1 MNSLYALKRLN
12 PMNQGRA
19 AMPKSKNF
27 RQLAISLFAVMLGL
41 LLGDR
46 AVAQDE
52 TSFAPKILATKTG
65 QEISVEQLAETVAK
79 DDVVFLGEEHDSD
92 GAHQLQAALVREL
105 ILKGANIAISLEMFE
120 RDVQG
125 VLNEYLAGR
134 ISEEEFL
141 YASRPWNNYAEH
153 YREVIELAR
162 EHRIPVIA
170 ANVPRELA
178 AAIAKGQAVDQ
189 SQAAYRA
196 RSLNAPSD
204 LYWEKFAEIMKGHG
218 GSENETANRRMY
230 ESQCLKDDTMAEAIT
245 DFLATHRH
253 RHVTVVHLCGKF
265 HSDFGLGTAARVAWR
280 NGLARMTIVSTE
292 RPENLEKFDIRKY
305 RTQGHY
311 LFVVPPN
318 AAKE

>member
-1 MNSLYALKRLN
+1 MIWRPATMNRRL
-12 PMNQGRA
+12 Q
-19 AMPKSKNF
+19 
-27 RQLAISLFAVMLGL
+27 ISLVLALVSL
-41 LLGDR
+41 LL
-46 AVAQDE
+46 ANCSVAQE
-52 TSFAPKILATKTG
+52 TTTFAPKIVATKTG
-65 QEISVEQLAETVAK
+65 QDISVEQLAEIVAK

-92 GAHQLQAALVREL
+92 GAHQLQADLVREL

-125 VLNEYLAGR
+125 ILNEYLAGR

-178 AAIAKGQAVDQ
+178 SAIAKGQVIDQ
-189 SQAAYRA
+189 SQSAF
-196 RSLNAPSD
+196 RSRELNAPSD

-218 GSENETANRRMY
+218 GSDNEASNRRMY
-230 ESQCLKDDTMAEAIT
+230 ESQCLKDDTMAESIA
-245 DFLATHRH
+245 DFLAAHRH

-265 HSDFGLGTAARVAWR
+265 HSDFGLGTAARVALR

-292 RPENLEKFDIRKY
+292 RTEDIEKFDVRKH
-305 RTQGHY
+305 RTRGHY